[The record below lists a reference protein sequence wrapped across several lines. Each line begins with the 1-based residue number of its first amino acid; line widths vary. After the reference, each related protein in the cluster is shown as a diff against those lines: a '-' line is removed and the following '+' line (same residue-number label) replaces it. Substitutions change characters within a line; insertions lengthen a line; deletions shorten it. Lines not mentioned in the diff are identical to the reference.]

1 MMRYVLAGI
10 FWTIAFLGM
19 SDEKSVFGSAT
30 EVDQR
35 TATGQAYLRYD
46 DLRYVDGEGQQL
58 LDLYLPGK
66 SADELRPAVL
76 LIHGGGWAIGD
87 KADARERQFAELMMD
102 EGYLAISINYT
113 LTSYEGKAWK
123 SKRLKGAWPQN
134 ICDCKNALA
143 WIVANAAEL
152 GVDTN
157 RLAVMGG
164 SAGGHLV
171 LLTGLSN
178 GKTEFGDGCFG
189 GGTVRCIIDFYGIP
203 DIRRWGG
210 KAFIDEPE
218 AEHPEIWALASPVEH
233 LTENSPPILIV
244 HGTED
249 PTVDIG
255 LSDEFAEILDEKEIP
270 FEYIKIDGAKHSF
283 GLRPPQQDLTPL
295 VRRFLQD
302 NLK

>member
-1 MMRYVLAGI
+1 M
-10 FWTIAFLGM
+10 LGM
-19 SDEKSVFGSAT
+19 IISGFAADKAELDSASK
-30 EVDQR
+30 EVHQ
-35 TATGQAYLRYD
+35 TAAGRDYSTYTDVQ
-46 DLRYVDGEGQQL
+46 YVEGNGPQM
-58 LDLYLPGK
+58 LDLYLPSQTERK
-66 SADELRPAVL
+66 LRPAIL

-102 EGYLAISINYT
+102 EGYVAASINYT
-113 LTSYEGKAWK
+113 MTAYEGEVWK

-143 WIVANAAEL
+143 WLVENADAL

-164 SAGGHLV
+164 SAGGHLA

-178 GKTEFGDGCFG
+178 GSAEFGDGCFG
-189 GGTVRCIIDFYGIP
+189 GGTVRCSIDFYGIP

-218 AEHPEIWALASPVEH
+218 AEHPEIWAKASPVEH
-233 LTENSPPILIV
+233 LTKDSPPILIV

-249 PTVDIG
+249 PTVPIA
-255 LSDEFAEILDEKEIP
+255 LSDEFAGILEATGVP
-270 FEYIKIDGAKHSF
+270 FEYIKVEGAKHSF
-283 GLRPPQQDLTPL
+283 GLRPSQTDVTPA
-295 VRRFLQD
+295 VRRFLSK
-302 NLK
+302 NFK

>member
-1 MMRYVLAGI
+1 MKRIALLSVWFVLVADGFAVDLGSGVEAITKLGTAYTRISDVRYI
-10 FWTIAFLGM
+10 
-19 SDEKSVFGSAT
+19 E
-30 EVDQR
+30 
-35 TATGQAYLRYD
+35 
-46 DLRYVDGEGQQL
+46 GEGPQL

-66 SADELRPAVL
+66 PADELRPAVL

-102 EGYLAISINYT
+102 EGYVAISINYT
-113 LTSYEGKAWK
+113 MTAYEGAVWK

-134 ICDCKNALA
+134 IHDCKNALA
-143 WIVANAAEL
+143 WMVKNADEL
-152 GVDTN
+152 GVDPH

-164 SAGGHLV
+164 SAGGHLA

-178 GKTEFGDGCFG
+178 ETTEFGDGCFG

-233 LTENSPPILIV
+233 LAEDSPPILIV

-249 PTVDIG
+249 PTVHIE
-255 LSDEFAEILDEKEIP
+255 LSDEFVEVLKHMDIP
-270 FEYIKIDGAKHSF
+270 YEYVKIPGAKHSF
-283 GLRPPQQDLTPL
+283 GLHPPQQDLTPV
-295 VRRFLQD
+295 VREFLSE
-302 NLK
+302 NFK

>member
-1 MMRYVLAGI
+1 
-10 FWTIAFLGM
+10 
-19 SDEKSVFGSAT
+19 
-30 EVDQR
+30 
-35 TATGQAYLRYD
+35 
-46 DLRYVDGEGQQL
+46 L
-58 LDLYLPGK
+58 LDLYLPK
-66 SADELRPAVL
+66 KMSAEARPAVL
-76 LIHGGGWAIGD
+76 IIHGGGWAIGD

-102 EGYLAISINYT
+102 EGYVAISINYT
-113 LTSYEGKAWK
+113 MTAYEGAVWK

-143 WIVANAAEL
+143 WMVKNAGEL
-152 GVDTN
+152 SVDTN

-164 SAGGHLV
+164 SAGGHLA

-203 DIRRWGG
+203 DVRRWGG

-233 LTENSPPILIV
+233 LTEDSPPILIV

-249 PTVDIG
+249 PTVNVG
-255 LSDEFAEILDEKEIP
+255 LSEEFVGILKARGLP
-270 FEYIKIDGAKHSF
+270 HQYVVVKGARHSF
-283 GLRPPQQDLTPL
+283 GLLLPEMDLRPV
-295 VRRFLQD
+295 VRDFLNE
-302 NLK
+302 NL